1 MGYKPKTLSEMRK
14 VKKVG
19 KGTMIV
25 APRMSVRIQ
34 PEMLGAIE
42 KEMKTSGLH
51 FSGLVKKA
59 LSEYLERSKELE
71 N

>member
-1 MGYKPKTLSEMRK
+1 MGYKPKTLAGMKK
-14 VKKVG
+14 VKLVSKGKVG
-19 KGTMIV
+19 V

-34 PEMLGAIE
+34 PEMLGVIE

-59 LSEYLERSKELE
+59 LDEYLDRRKES
-71 N
+71 

>member
-19 KGTMIV
+19 KGTMVV

-34 PEMLGAIE
+34 PEMLGVIE

-59 LSEYLERSKELE
+59 LDEYLDRRKES
-71 N
+71 